1 MIMRFS
7 FFVSATLLVVS
18 PGFAS
23 SAFAMDG
30 VNLDSGDGFTVDD
43 ATNFKVGETIA
54 LYNADGDEVDLQ
66 VQAVK
71 DGGDVWDV
79 DFVDPDSGDAAS
91 IEFTKVAN

>member
-1 MIMRFS
+1 MTMRFS
-7 FFVSATLLVVS
+7 FFVLAALLV
-18 PGFAS
+18 AS
-23 SAFAMDG
+23 STIASPAFAMDG
-30 VNLDSGDGFTVDD
+30 VNLDSGDSFTVDD
-43 ATNFKVGETIA
+43 ATTFKVGETIA

-66 VQAVK
+66 VQTVK